1 MENDLRQL
9 MREHDELLA
18 KRQAFYDKA
27 IEEKRG
33 LTDEEKAEDEQL
45 KTKADEM
52 AANIDNL
59 KEIQNQR
66 AGNPPGA
73 EEELRGKPQLQD
85 PNQARANEQKWPG
98 GFGEFLQ
105 SVARAG
111 MAGGQVDRRLVMSA
125 EERQMGMSEG
135 VPSDGGFLVQTDFI
149 TELLKLTHDSAVL
162 APKTR
167 LISVGPNSNGLTINA
182 IDEKSRAT
190 GSRWGGVRGYWLG
203 EAAGKTASHPT
214 LRQMELKL
222 KKMAAL
228 CYATDESLQDASA
241 LEGIIRMAFSE
252 EFAFLLDDAVFEGNG
267 VGQPLGIMN
276 SPALVT
282 APAEVGQPANT
293 ILFENIVNMWAR
305 AYGRSRP
312 NMVWLINQDIEP
324 QLFGMSLAVGVGG
337 IPVYMPANG
346 LSSSPYGS
354 LMGRPVIPIEYASTL
369 GTTGDIMLADL
380 SQYLRIDKSGA
391 GGGIQAATSIHV
403 KFIYDETAF
412 RFVYRVG
419 GQPMWSQP
427 LTQFKG
433 ANTLSPFVV
442 LATRA

>member
-1 MENDLRQL
+1 MDIKQL
-9 MREHDELLA
+9 MREHDELLG
-18 KRQAFYDKA
+18 KRQAIYDKA
-27 IEEKRG
+27 GEEKRG
-33 LTDEEKAEDEQL
+33 LTEEEKAADEQL
-45 KTKADEM
+45 KTRADEM
-52 AANIDNL
+52 AANIDTL
-59 KEIQNQR
+59 KEIQDQR
-66 AGNPPGA
+66 AGNPP
-73 EEELRGKPQLQD
+73 EVVEELRGRPQVQD
-85 PNQARANEQKWPG
+85 PNQARADAAKWG
-98 GFGEFLQ
+98 SFGEQLQ
-105 SVARAG
+105 AVARAELS
-111 MAGGQVDRRLVMSA
+111 GQVDRRLVVSS

-149 TELLKLTHDSAVL
+149 TELLKLTHDASVL

-190 GSRWGGVRGYWLG
+190 GSRWGGVKGYWLA
-203 EAAGKTASHPT
+203 EAGTKTASHPT

-228 CYATDESLQDASA
+228 CYATDESLQDAST
-241 LEGIIRMAFSE
+241 LEGLIRLAFSE
-252 EFAFLLDDAVFEGNG
+252 EFAFMLDDAIFEGNG

-282 APAEVGQPANT
+282 VAAEVGQPANT
-293 ILFENIVNMWAR
+293 ILFENIVNMWSR

-312 NMVWLINQDIEP
+312 SMAWLINQDIEP
-324 QLFGMSLAVGVGG
+324 QLFAMSLAVGVGG
-337 IPVYMPANG
+337 IPVYLPANG
-346 LSSSPYGS
+346 LSGSPYGS
-354 LMGRPVIPIEYASTL
+354 LLGRPVIPIEYASTL

-403 KFIYDETAF
+403 KFLYDETAF

-419 GQPMWSQP
+419 GQPMWTLP
-427 LTQFKG
+427 LTPFKG
-433 ANTLSPFVV
+433 ANTLSPFIV